1 MTQITTPPFVDHV
14 GIHHTDGSAECV
26 SAEVRLSPHLLNR
39 SGTAHGGLIATLLD
53 TTMGRVALLACGGEG
68 RIATVEMKVTFINP
82 GRGTL
87 RGSAWCTHRDKR
99 VFCEGEV
106 RDEPGL
112 LVARGSASFKHWP
125 PAGDA

>member
-1 MTQITTPPFVDHV
+1 MNPIATAPFVDHV
-14 GIHHTDGSAECV
+14 GIHHTDGSGESA
-26 SAEVRLSPHLLNR
+26 SAEVTLSPHLLNR

-68 RIATVEMKVTFINP
+68 RIASVEMKVTFVNP

-87 RGSAWCTHRDKR
+87 RGSAWCSHHDER

-106 RDEPGL
+106 RDETGL
-112 LVARGSASFKHWP
+112 LVARGSASFKHRP
-125 PAGDA
+125 PARDA